1 MRTTYLSDAKIKL
14 ANALDNKDTLTCE
27 NWIEVAES
35 VLNDIRM
42 TTLFARNTTPKGL
55 FFTTNM
61 SEGQVRETAQFKR
74 IAALAAGEGC
84 TLNVTPDL
92 YKYIRWIL
100 KRENITARYR
110 TIKLGDDL
118 LSVSRIA

>member
-1 MRTTYLSDAKIKL
+1 
-14 ANALDNKDTLTCE
+14 
-27 NWIEVAES
+27 
-35 VLNDIRM
+35 
-42 TTLFARNTTPKGL
+42 
-55 FFTTNM
+55 M
-61 SEGQVRETAQFKR
+61 SEGQVRETAQFER